1 MKWGNVMSTVSF
13 AKFNIN
19 EKIYEVYDGKES
31 LGKLLNILYQSMTT
45 EVEMS
50 EEDRKKVVNFKF
62 ITLDK
67 NPDTMV
73 INGRLVAY
81 APGTHISYD
90 SEKDDVVETADNKK
104 ATYVTFSF
112 DIQKEIIGFVTK
124 VDFGWKQFLRR
135 FKTLIEASAPEL
147 GEVELILES
156 DNQIL
161 KEKLG
166 KFKHVQE
173 VTINLVPPNNDK
185 KLFEK
190 LFDLDPDKLNKTGG
204 TKFLL
209 NIKGSAKHGIDLTS
223 SYLRNIIN
231 GISIGY
237 GNLTAIGKNT
247 SDEVLRV
254 KSEKDA
260 VYTKPIADINKDS
273 IPEVAEKTRAG
284 IIGLAAIKAEI
295 KEEYDEDLKDTL
307 IKELV
312 GDDSNGESK
321 ND

>member
-1 MKWGNVMSTVSF
+1 MPQVLF

-19 EKIYEVYDGKES
+19 EKIYEVYNEEES

-45 EVEMS
+45 EIEMS
-50 EEDRKKVVNFKF
+50 EEERKKAINFKF
-62 ITLDK
+62 ITLDP

-135 FKTLIEASAPEL
+135 FKSLIEAAAPEI
-147 GEVELILES
+147 GEVELFLES

-161 KEKLG
+161 KEKLS

-173 VTINLVPPNNDK
+173 VTVNLVPPNNEK

-190 LFDLDPDKLNKTGG
+190 LFDLDPEKLNKTGG

-209 NIKGSAKHGIDLTS
+209 NIKGSAKQGIDLTS
-223 SYLRNIIN
+223 NYLKNIIN

-237 GNLTAIGKNT
+237 GNLTAIGKNM
-247 SDEVLRV
+247 SNEDLRV
-254 KSEKDA
+254 KSDRDA
-260 VYTKPIADINKDS
+260 AFTKPIADINKDS
-273 IPEVAEKTRAG
+273 IPEIAEKTQIG
-284 IIGLAAIKAEI
+284 IISIAAIKTQI
-295 KEEYDEDLKDTL
+295 EEDIEEGLKDTL

-312 GDDSNGESK
+312 GDDSNGESE